1 MKEKYQKTQLEII
14 SFKME
19 DILKVSGEEDE
30 LEENLKNN
38 ILF

>member
-14 SFKME
+14 PFKME